1 MKKNGM
7 LVTSAIYMLLL
18 IVAGLVFASIYNGE
32 KKKNLAVIET
42 QKQYYTGVISSRDS
56 LINETMKT
64 FDEIDKQLNMIKG
77 KQNIISMNANN
88 PEFNKSK
95 KEKILRDISV
105 INSLLDANKKK
116 IGVLNAQLESY
127 GVEILGLKEK
137 VAQLNDSLNQSEIV
151 VSDLKNTVNKKDTE
165 ISQLNGKVN
174 DQTKVIASKDDLIED
189 QIAELNKAFVAY
201 GTKKEL
207 IGKVVLIKSGVLGL
221 GKKDINLNNEFKQ
234 IDISKV
240 TSIPVNSKSVE
251 LLSSH
256 SKNSYK
262 FVYDGK
268 IITDIEITN
277 PVEFWK
283 TKYVIIQ
290 VK

>member
-7 LVTSAIYMLLL
+7 LITSAIYVLLL
-18 IVAGLVFASIYNGE
+18 VIAGLVFASIHNRE
-32 KKKNLAVIET
+32 KKKNLAVVET

-64 FDEIDKQLNMIKG
+64 FDEIDKQLNMIKS

-137 VAQLNDSLNQSEIV
+137 VAQLNDSLNQSEII
-151 VSDLKNTVNKKDTE
+151 VSDLKTTVYRKDTE

-174 DQTKVIASKDDLIED
+174 DQTKVIASKDNLIED
-189 QIAELNKAFVAY
+189 QIAELNKAFIAY

-207 IGKVVLIKSGVLGL
+207 IGKVVLIKSGDSGFRL
-221 GKKDINLNNEFKQ
+221 
-234 IDISKV
+234 
-240 TSIPVNSKSVE
+240 
-251 LLSSH
+251 
-256 SKNSYK
+256 KNSRPQTY
-262 FVYDGK
+262 
-268 IITDIEITN
+268 
-277 PVEFWK
+277 
-283 TKYVIIQ
+283 
-290 VK
+290 